1 MYSTVHQ
8 LSGSCPVYQRFS
20 IFHDWH
26 AAFDTSRFPYRIL
39 SISIQIYPCTMKP
52 WLFTIYKSFRK
63 IRLVNGTRLFGSWVP
78 AEKLREQP
86 NIAKG
91 SPIFADGMLQTEI
104 RVPFLIPVPGFRG
117 RFSVDGTDL
126 CKRKTRFRKEISSP
140 EFCLAFTQTVNRPVF
155 QCKWWQP

>member
-1 MYSTVHQ
+1 
-8 LSGSCPVYQRFS
+8 
-20 IFHDWH
+20 
-26 AAFDTSRFPYRIL
+26 
-39 SISIQIYPCTMKP
+39 MKP
-52 WLFTIYKSFRK
+52 WLFTNYKSFRK

-86 NIAKG
+86 NIPKG

-126 CKRKTRFRKEISSP
+126 CKRKTRFRKEISSIYRELTDRFSNVNGDDP
-140 EFCLAFTQTVNRPVF
+140 KFKPIFRSKQQTSEG
-155 QCKWWQP
+155 QSDL